1 MEKEL
6 EIFIFFSRI
15 SNNHFRLQMGG
26 NSADFALASKYS
38 PNRDLTLRAKVNN
51 SSQVIIHLQLHKSL

>member
-1 MEKEL
+1 
-6 EIFIFFSRI
+6 
-15 SNNHFRLQMGG
+15 MGG